1 VKYVAW
7 PFIGGSNSMTRGYAW
22 RSITDKLDR
31 LPIVYTQID
40 KHHCVAMTEQDFT
53 LFVLKWEHNNLEF
66 LRWQVANPPCEQ
78 E

>member
-1 VKYVAW
+1 MKYVAW
-7 PFIGGSNSMTRGYAW
+7 PYIGGSNSMTRGMAW

-40 KHHCVAMTEQDFT
+40 KYHCIAMTEQDFT
-53 LFVLKWEHNNLEF
+53 LFALKWDDSNLGF
-66 LRWQVANPPCEQ
+66 LKWQIANPPCEQ